1 LQNEDTGDTG
11 DTGDTVTMKVLK
23 LEKQK
28 LTKNP
33 NEESA
38 GYDHDNAAPD
48 DDGIQSEAEE

>member
-1 LQNEDTGDTG
+1 MQNEDTGDTG